1 MAKFWSSP
9 NRCGY
14 VPDEVWLKV
23 EIVKPVPEP
32 DFDIIMEKLNE
43 AVRYYAIDE
52 GGVLGKRYRID
63 EDELEYE
70 DNPTVLINGLMYVTY
85 TGTIELFC
93 MCEDGKDEDLE
104 ADVLNVLAPCEGRIV
119 SKEVH
124 GCY

>member
-1 MAKFWSSP
+1 MARFWSSP

-23 EIVKPVPEP
+23 EITKPVPEP
-32 DFDIIMEKLNE
+32 DFDIISEKLNQ
-43 AVRYYAIDE
+43 AVKYYAIDE
-52 GGVLGKRYRID
+52 GGVTGKHYRID
-63 EDELEYE
+63 EDELEYK

-85 TGTIELFC
+85 TGTIEIYCL
-93 MCEDGKDEDLE
+93 CEDGQDEDLE

-124 GCY
+124 GYY